1 MDVTHWDGDLVAY
14 IQGLIDAA
22 APKRA
27 VLQFNRVD
35 FRLPWLRRWF
45 PEARIVHLYRHPRD
59 QWCSSLVT
67 PESFPA
73 TASMNEFPP
82 HDHYYLLM
90 WARDLRYRFPF
101 LDETAVDHPYELFYL
116 IWKLSWLFGRQYADC
131 SVCLERLVQHPI
143 EELRTLLAAVGAT
156 DVDPSALTGHIV
168 DRSRGRWRGYAED
181 AWFRKREMR
190 CEAVLRRWRTCS
202 SG

>member
-1 MDVTHWDGDLVAY
+1 MAVRPSVPPIIQCAWNDLY
-14 IQGLIDAA
+14 Q
-22 APKRA
+22 R
-27 VLQFNRVD
+27 
-35 FRLPWLRRWF
+35 
-45 PEARIVHLYRHPRD
+45 
-59 QWCSSLVT
+59 
-67 PESFPA
+67 
-73 TASMNEFPP
+73 
-82 HDHYYLLM
+82 
-90 WARDLRYRFPF
+90 
-101 LDETAVDHPYELFYL
+101 
-116 IWKLSWLFGRQYADC
+116 
-131 SVCLERLVQHPI
+131 PI